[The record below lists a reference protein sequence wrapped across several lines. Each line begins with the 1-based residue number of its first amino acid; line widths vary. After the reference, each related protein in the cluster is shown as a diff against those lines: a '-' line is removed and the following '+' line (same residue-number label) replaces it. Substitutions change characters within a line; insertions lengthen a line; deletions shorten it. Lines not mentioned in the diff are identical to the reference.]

1 MALGSNLAG
10 VARVAF
16 EAQTGEF
23 NADVA
28 RAEQIYR
35 SATSGMSDAAIRLE
49 LAQERLRRSLA
60 KGPTAFREQARA
72 ELEVRRAEQ
81 QLRAETES
89 LTRSQDRLG
98 RELDQTSRRAHSA
111 SGAFASLRSRVVL
124 AAGAFIGGAGLVR
137 GMRSAL
143 EAASDLEE
151 EQNKIRQIYQDSA
164 DEVLAWSRTTI
175 SSHGLAS
182 ESALRYAGTVGNI
195 LNASGLARAE
205 SARLSRQIVEL
216 AADMASFSNEDPSD
230 MLDRL
235 RSGLVGEAEPLRRF
249 GVLLSEAA
257 VKQEAYRSGLAK
269 TGQEL
274 TEGQKVLAR
283 YQIIMRQTADAQ
295 GDYARTADG
304 AANAERTLNELRK
317 EWATIVGQ
325 ALLPA
330 YTELLTKTRDWLGSA
345 ENQRELQERV
355 NRAVETGEK
364 VVRGLAQGLRV
375 VRAAAEPVIDALGG
389 IEKAAQIALIV
400 GLARKAGIAGVAIA
414 AIRAASAR
422 TAAGVV
428 ADNALIARSYDGV
441 AAAAGRAAAAAGG
454 VGAAAVAG
462 GAGAGGRRGI
472 PPIIVSNPALITA
485 AVIASTPS
493 AGGAREG
500 DRRSFRRALLAGSY
514 AQAYPRTTVVVQRAV
529 SQGLNSLTASERA
542 AYRIAWNATSER
554 DLQAAEG
561 VLARAGSHA
570 SPDTLD
576 PNRPGASAD
585 RGRGG
590 GRAGGSSTSRG
601 GARSSRELVD
611 ILLDIA
617 RAETTAT
624 ISDDLRFRR
633 ELANRYRA
641 EIRALEARKNLTAEQ
656 KEELRRLYGELARE
670 EAAIAS
676 LIETEEKKAQDAREE
691 AQRKREEAE
700 RKAAE
705 RLERLREAAAR
716 RAEERLKLF
725 SQGKTGRHGW
735 NRQGMRAAALAGVEE
750 MRKAMQER
758 VARRDEER
766 TYTVA
771 ELRRMQVEFLQGLQG
786 ITNQFG
792 SNVRL
797 DAGPLATHA
806 HVQTELLRD
815 VARELRGLSS
825 STRHPGSRYAR
836 TELAAAFGGVGGL

>member
-1 MALGSNLAG
+1 VALGSNLAG

-111 SGAFASLRSRVVL
+111 SGAFAALRSRVVL
-124 AAGAFIGGAGLVR
+124 AAGAFIGDAGLVR

-249 GVLLSEAA
+249 GVLLSETA
-257 VKQEAYRSGLAK
+257 VKQEAYRSGIAR
-269 TGQEL
+269 TGAEL

-330 YTELLTKTRDWLGSA
+330 YEDLLRKNRDWLGSA
-345 ENQRELQERV
+345 ENQRQLQERV
-355 NRAVETGEK
+355 NAAVQTGEK
-364 VVRGLAQGLRV
+364 VVRGLAAGLRI

-400 GLARKAGIAGVAIA
+400 GLAKKASIAGLAIS

-454 VGAAAVAG
+454 VGAVAVAG
-462 GAGAGGRRGI
+462 GTGGGRRGI
-472 PPIIVSNPALITA
+472 PPILVGNPALITA

-493 AGGAREG
+493 AGGAKEG

-514 AQAYPRTTVVVQRAV
+514 AQAYPRTTAVVQRAV
-529 SQGLNSLTASERA
+529 SQGLDSLTASERA

-561 VLARAGSHA
+561 ALARAGSHA
-570 SPDTLD
+570 SPDALD
-576 PNRPGASAD
+576 PNRPGTSAD

-590 GRAGGSSTSRG
+590 GRAGGSAAGRG
-601 GARSSRELVD
+601 GAGSSRELAD

-676 LIETEEKKAQDAREE
+676 LIESEEKKAQDAREE

-735 NRQGMRAAALAGVEE
+735 NRQGMRAAALAGVED

-758 VARRDEER
+758 VARRDDER
-766 TYTVA
+766 THTVA
-771 ELRRMQVEFLQGLQG
+771 ELRRMQIEFLQGLQG
-786 ITNQFG
+786 IMNQFG

-815 VARELRGLSS
+815 QNRRLDML
-825 STRHPGSRYAR
+825 TRSVQHPGSRYAR